1 MPLLLTACSTIRH
14 GRFQEVR
21 VESEPV
27 GAAVAADCG
36 NAPVSSGRT
45 PVTLRLPRRASSCT
59 ITVSHDGF
67 RPQTVTLASSLNRSF
82 WGNLGP
88 ASAGAVAGMAQSS
101 DQTFLSLVGGSAITG
116 AGMGIDAMT
125 GALWSWS
132 PGVVNVRLT
141 ARVETARPA
150 STP

>member
-1 MPLLLTACSTIRH
+1 M
-14 GRFQEVR
+14 
-21 VESEPV
+21 
-27 GAAVAADCG
+27 GAAVVADCG

-45 PVTLRLPRRASSCT
+45 PVTLRLPRRADSCR

-67 RPQTVTLASSLNRSF
+67 RTQTVTLDSSLNRSF
-82 WGNLGP
+82 WGNFGP

-101 DQTFLSLVGGSAITG
+101 DETFLSLVGGSAITG

-132 PGVVNVRLT
+132 PGVVNVKLT
-141 ARVETARPA
+141 ASQARVESSRPDARP
-150 STP
+150 